1 MSDTVPGMTV
11 PPPATRAA
19 ALAAAL
25 AALDGLA
32 GLGETIEDEWTYVT
46 ALAEAGRTRLNT
58 AAGLDPTVP
67 LAPDRAAAVAAA
79 CTETARIADPHRAI
93 DWLSTF
99 PAVVELALATPDA
112 AAGPRPGA
120 PAPRPDAAAGPRPD
134 AAAPRPDAAAGPRP
148 DPPAPRPDAPAHGP
162 GAGAPDPASS

>member
-1 MSDTVPGMTV
+1 MPDTAPGMTV
-11 PPPATRAA
+11 PPPATRGA

-32 GLGETIEDEWTYVT
+32 ELGETIEDEWTYVT
-46 ALAEAGRTRLNT
+46 ALAEAGRSRLR
-58 AAGLDPTVP
+58 ASAGLDPTVP

-79 CTETARIADPHRAI
+79 CTETARIVDPHRAI

-112 AAGPRPGA
+112 PAGPRPGA
-120 PAPRPDAAAGPRPD
+120 PAPRPDA
-134 AAAPRPDAAAGPRP
+134 
-148 DPPAPRPDAPAHGP
+148 PAHGP
-162 GAGAPDPASS
+162 GPAAPPHGPAADPAAS